1 MNTKASSVPDSLGF
15 EAFVQ
20 QTSASP
26 ADPPTSG
33 EDSSPLLSPDASGGE
48 VSVPP
53 PDGTSPSPPEPIP
66 DPPVEAPPAGEPPSP
81 TEPPQPAGP
90 DWEVVENPYK
100 ERALRLEKQYT
111 DTRNW
116 ATQIQ
121 QSNAELRRQVE
132 LLGKRMDGT
141 YDPAIDEAP
150 AAPSVEQ
157 AASHSELMGR
167 VQASIAVAN
176 QLYGDAEVQQLLFAE
191 GAPYRQLEDSD
202 PAIRARVLAAP
213 APAIEAMRVLQE
225 RAFFQQYGND
235 PATVREK
242 IRQEHRGEM
251 EKELNQ
257 LVEKKLKERLK
268 LVHEGASS
276 LGDARGNGQPD
287 AKGAKPTHAP
297 LSQLGNPGLA

>member
-121 QSNAELRRQVE
+121 
-132 LLGKRMDGT
+132 
-141 YDPAIDEAP
+141 
-150 AAPSVEQ
+150 
-157 AASHSELMGR
+157 
-167 VQASIAVAN
+167 ASIAVAN
-176 QLYGDAEVQQLLFAE
+176 QLYGDAEVQKLLFAE

-297 LSQLGNPGLA
+297 LSQLGNPGL